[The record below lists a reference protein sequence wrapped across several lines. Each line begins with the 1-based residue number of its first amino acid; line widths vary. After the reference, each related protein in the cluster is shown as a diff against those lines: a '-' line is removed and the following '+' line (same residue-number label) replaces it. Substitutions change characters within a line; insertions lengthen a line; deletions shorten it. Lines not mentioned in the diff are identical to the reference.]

1 MAIGIVY
8 GDLDNMIEVK
18 FTEVNRDRDIEKLK
32 NKNINGRYLLEIT
45 IWISAHN
52 FTLISSSSSSFT
64 INDIQLYN
72 TN

>member
-1 MAIGIVY
+1 MVKEKKEKTMAIGIVY

-45 IWISAHN
+45 
-52 FTLISSSSSSFT
+52 LISSSSSFT
-64 INDIQLYN
+64 N
-72 TN
+72 

>member
-1 MAIGIVY
+1 MAI
-8 GDLDNMIEVK
+8 
-18 FTEVNRDRDIEKLK
+18 VNRDRDIEKLK

-52 FTLISSSSSSFT
+52 FTLISSSSSFT
-64 INDIQLYN
+64 INGVQWYN